1 MKIYVY
7 ISILCVEFSSSLD
20 LSKVVGNI
28 SIFQNEICSYSGEPK
43 IISNQINCTC
53 AKGYKTKQNP
63 YDTLY
68 DVPIQCNYR
77 QKKDSSHSSYLYSSH
92 SALTTFT

>member
-28 SIFQNEICSYSGEPK
+28 SIVQNEICSYSGEPQ
-43 IISNQINCTC
+43 IISNQIPSSVTS
-53 AKGYKTKQNP
+53 TLTISKQRS
-63 YDTLY
+63 TLL
-68 DVPIQCNYR
+68 QR
-77 QKKDSSHSSYLYSSH
+77 R
-92 SALTTFT
+92 T